1 MIITVEEVKKEV
13 SELLTTPDEEVTVM
27 CDGIENFIREYTN
40 NNFTIKNVTFST
52 PSMNGKL
59 ETVSPLFKVGDT
71 VLISNSKYNNGV
83 YVLTANDGTLNKE
96 LFDDDNNK
104 ITLVKYPP
112 SIKLGVVKLLQYNA
126 KMDSKVGISSESLS
140 RHSVSYVQPSSD
152 SVGGYPSSLM
162 SFLKP
167 YMKARF

>member
-1 MIITVEEVKKEV
+1 MIITVEELKKV
-13 SELLTTPDEEVTVM
+13 SELSSIPDEQLTVM
-27 CDGIENFIREYTN
+27 CEGIEDFIRQYTN
-40 NNFTIKNVTFST
+40 NNFIIKNVTFNT

-83 YVLTANDGTLNKE
+83 YVLTAMDGTLDSE
-96 LFDDDNNK
+96 LFDDENNK
-104 ITLVKYPP
+104 VTLVKYPP
-112 SIKLGVVKLLQYNA
+112 AIKLGVVKLLQYNA
-126 KMDSKVGISSESLS
+126 KMDDKVGISSESLS
-140 RHSVSYVQPSSD
+140 RHSVSYAQPTSD
-152 SVGGYPSSLM
+152 SICGYPSSLM

>member
-1 MIITVEEVKKEV
+1 MIITVEELKAV
-13 SELLTTPDEEVTVM
+13 SELSNIPDEQLELM
-27 CDGIENFIREYTN
+27 SEGIEDFIRQYTN
-40 NNFTIKNVTFST
+40 NNFIVKNVTFNT
-52 PSMNGKL
+52 PSSEGKL

-83 YVLTANDGTLNKE
+83 YVLTATDGTLDKE

-112 SIKLGVVKLLQYNA
+112 SIKLGVVKLLKYNS
-126 KMDSKVGISSESLS
+126 KMDDKVGISSESLS
-140 RHSVSYVQPSSD
+140 RHSVSYAQPSSD

>member
-1 MIITVEEVKKEV
+1 MIITIEELKKV
-13 SELLTTPDEEVTVM
+13 SELSNIPDEQLTVM
-27 CDGIENFIREYTN
+27 CEGIEDFIRQYTN
-40 NNFTIKNVTFST
+40 NNFTVKNVTFNT
-52 PSMNGKL
+52 PSMDGKL
-59 ETVSPLFKVGDT
+59 ETVSPLFNVGDT

-83 YVLTANDGTLNKE
+83 YVLTATDGTLDKE

-126 KMDSKVGISSESLS
+126 KMDDKVGISSESLS
-140 RHSVSYVQPSSD
+140 RHSVSYAQPSSD

-167 YMKARF
+167 FMKARF

>member
-1 MIITVEEVKKEV
+1 MIITVEELKKV
-13 SELLTTPDEEVTVM
+13 SELSNIPDEQLTVM
-27 CDGIENFIREYTN
+27 CDGIEDFIRQYTN
-40 NNFTIKNVTFST
+40 NNFIVKNVTFNT

-83 YVLTANDGTLNKE
+83 YVLTAIDGTLDKE
-96 LFDDDNNK
+96 LFDDENNK
-104 ITLVKYPP
+104 VPLVKYPP
-112 SIKLGVVKLLQYNA
+112 AIKLGVVKLLKYNV
-126 KMDSKVGISSESLS
+126 KMDDKVGISSESLS
-140 RHSVSYVQPSSD
+140 RHSVSYAQPSND
-152 SVGGYPSSLM
+152 SVGGYPASLM

>member
-1 MIITVEEVKKEV
+1 MIITVEELKKV
-13 SELLTTPDEEVTVM
+13 SELSNIPDEQLTVM
-27 CDGIENFIREYTN
+27 CDGIEDFIRQYTN
-40 NNFTIKNVTFST
+40 NNFIVKNVTFNT

-83 YVLTANDGTLNKE
+83 YVLTAIDGTLDKE
-96 LFDDDNNK
+96 LFDDENNK
-104 ITLVKYPP
+104 VTLVKYPP
-112 SIKLGVVKLLQYNA
+112 AIKLGVVKLLKYNV
-126 KMDSKVGISSESLS
+126 KMDDKVGISSESLS
-140 RHSVSYVQPSSD
+140 RHSVSYAQPSND
-152 SVGGYPSSLM
+152 SVGGYPASLM

>member
-1 MIITVEEVKKEV
+1 MIITVEELRSV
-13 SELLTTPDEEVTVM
+13 SELSNIPDEQLTVM
-27 CDGIENFIREYTN
+27 CEGIEDFIRQYTN
-40 NNFTIKNVTFST
+40 NNFIVKNVTFNT
-52 PSMNGKL
+52 PSLNGKL
-59 ETVSPLFKVGDT
+59 DTVSPIFKVGDT

-83 YVLTANDGTLNKE
+83 YVINDLDGTLDKE

-104 ITLVKYPP
+104 VTLVKYPQAIK
-112 SIKLGVVKLLQYNA
+112 SGVIKLLKYNA
-126 KMDSKVGISSESLS
+126 KMDDKVGISSESLS
-140 RHSVSYVQPSSD
+140 RHSVSYAQPSSD

>member
-1 MIITVEEVKKEV
+1 MIITVEELKQV
-13 SELLTTPDEEVTVM
+13 SELSNISDEQLTVM
-27 CDGIENFIREYTN
+27 CEGIEDFIRQYTN
-40 NNFTIKNVTFST
+40 NNFINKNVTFNT
-52 PSMNGKL
+52 PSLNGKL
-59 ETVSPLFKVGDT
+59 DTVSPLFKVGDT

-83 YVLTANDGTLNKE
+83 YVINDLDGTLDKE

-104 ITLVKYPP
+104 VTLVKYPP
-112 SIKLGVVKLLQYNA
+112 AVKLGVIKLLQYNA

-140 RHSVSYVQPSSD
+140 RHSVSYAQPSSD

>member
-1 MIITVEEVKKEV
+1 MIITVEELKTV
-13 SELLTTPDEEVTVM
+13 SELSSIPDEQLTVM
-27 CDGIENFIREYTN
+27 CEGIEDFIRQYTN
-40 NNFTIKNVTFST
+40 NNFTVKNVTFNT

-59 ETVSPLFKVGDT
+59 ETVSPIIKVGDT

-83 YVLTANDGTLNKE
+83 YVLTANDGTLDKE
-96 LFDDDNNK
+96 IFDDENNK

-126 KMDSKVGISSESLS
+126 KMDDKVGISSESLS
-140 RHSVSYVQPSSD
+140 RHSVSYAQPSSD
-152 SVGGYPSSLM
+152 SIGGYPSSLM

-167 YMKARF
+167 FMQARS

>member
-1 MIITVEEVKKEV
+1 MIITVEELKQV
-13 SELLTTPDEEVTVM
+13 SELSNIPDEQLTVM
-27 CDGIENFIREYTN
+27 CEGIEDFIRQYTN
-40 NNFTIKNVTFST
+40 NNFIVKNVTFNT
-52 PSMNGKL
+52 PSLNGKL
-59 ETVSPLFKVGDT
+59 DTVSPLFKVGDT

-83 YVLTANDGTLNKE
+83 YVINDLDGTLDKE

-104 ITLVKYPP
+104 VTLVKYPP

-140 RHSVSYVQPSSD
+140 RHSVSYAQPTSD
-152 SVGGYPSSLM
+152 SICGYPSSLM

>member
-1 MIITVEEVKKEV
+1 MIITVEELKQV
-13 SELLTTPDEEVTVM
+13 SELSNISDEQLTVM
-27 CDGIENFIREYTN
+27 CEGIEDFIRQYTN
-40 NNFTIKNVTFST
+40 NNFIVKNVTFNT

-71 VLISNSKYNNGV
+71 VLISNSQYNNGV
-83 YVLTANDGTLNKE
+83 YVLTAMDGTLDKE
-96 LFDDDNNK
+96 LFDDNNNK
-104 ITLVKYPP
+104 VTLVKYPA

-140 RHSVSYVQPSSD
+140 RHSVSYAQPSND
-152 SVGGYPSSLM
+152 SVGGYPPHLM

-167 YMKARF
+167 FMKARF

>member
-1 MIITVEEVKKEV
+1 MIITVEELKQV
-13 SELLTTPDEEVTVM
+13 SELSNIPDEQLTVM
-27 CDGIENFIREYTN
+27 CEGIEDFIRQYTN
-40 NNFTIKNVTFST
+40 NNFIIKNVTFNT
-52 PSMNGKL
+52 PSTNGKL
-59 ETVSPLFKVGDT
+59 DTVSPLFKVGDT

-83 YVLTANDGTLNKE
+83 YVINDLDGTLDKE

-104 ITLVKYPP
+104 VTLVKYPP
-112 SIKLGVVKLLQYNA
+112 AIKLGVVKLLQYNV

-140 RHSVSYVQPSSD
+140 RHSVSYAQPSSD
-152 SVGGYPSSLM
+152 SIGGYPSSLM

>member
-1 MIITVEEVKKEV
+1 MIITVEELRSV
-13 SELLTTPDEEVTVM
+13 SELSNIPDEQLTVM
-27 CDGIENFIREYTN
+27 CEGIEDFIRQYTN
-40 NNFTIKNVTFST
+40 NNFINRNVTFNT
-52 PSMNGKL
+52 PSMEGKL

-83 YVLTANDGTLNKE
+83 YVINDLDGTLDKE

-104 ITLVKYPP
+104 VTLVKYPP

-140 RHSVSYVQPSSD
+140 RHSVSYTQPTSD
-152 SVGGYPSSLM
+152 SIGGYPSSMM

>member
-1 MIITVEEVKKEV
+1 MIITVEELRSV
-13 SELLTTPDEEVTVM
+13 SELSNIPDEQLTVM
-27 CDGIENFIREYTN
+27 CEGIEDFIRQYTN
-40 NNFTIKNVTFST
+40 NNFIVKNVTFNT
-52 PSMNGKL
+52 PSLNSKL
-59 ETVSPLFKVGDT
+59 DTVSPLFKVGDT

-83 YVLTANDGTLNKE
+83 YVINDLDGTLDKE

-104 ITLVKYPP
+104 VTLVKYPP
-112 SIKLGVVKLLQYNA
+112 AIKLGVVKLLQYNA
-126 KMDSKVGISSESLS
+126 KMDDKVGISSESLS
-140 RHSVSYVQPSSD
+140 RHSVSYAQPTSD

>member
-1 MIITVEEVKKEV
+1 MIITVDELKKV
-13 SELLTTPDEEVTVM
+13 SYLSNINDEQLEVM
-27 CDGIENFIREYTN
+27 CDGIEDFIRQYTN
-40 NNFTIKNVTFST
+40 NNFTIKNVTFNT
-52 PSMNGKL
+52 PSINGKL

-83 YVLTANDGTLNKE
+83 YVITADDGTLNKE
-96 LFDDDNNK
+96 LFDDETNK

-112 SIKLGVVKLLQYNA
+112 AIKLGVVKLLQYSV
-126 KMDSKVGISSESLS
+126 KMDDKVGISSESLS
-140 RHSVSYVQPSSD
+140 RHSVSYAQPTND
-152 SVGGYPSSLM
+152 SIGGYPSSLM

>member
-1 MIITVEEVKKEV
+1 MIITVEELKTV
-13 SELLTTPDEEVTVM
+13 SELSNIPDEQLELM
-27 CDGIENFIREYTN
+27 SEGIEDFIRQYTN
-40 NNFTIKNVTFST
+40 NNFIVKNVTFNT

-59 ETVSPLFKVGDT
+59 ETVSPLIKVGDT

-83 YVLTANDGTLNKE
+83 YILTAMDGTLNKE

-112 SIKLGVVKLLQYNA
+112 AVKLGVVKLLKYNV
-126 KMDSKVGISSESLS
+126 KMDDKVGISSESLS
-140 RHSVSYVQPSSD
+140 RHSVSYAQPSSD
-152 SVGGYPSSLM
+152 SIGGYPSSLM

-167 YMKARF
+167 FMKARF

>member
-1 MIITVEEVKKEV
+1 MIITVEELKNF
-13 SELLTTPDEEVTVM
+13 SELSSIPDEQLTLM
-27 CDGIENFIREYTN
+27 CEGIEDFIRQYTN
-40 NNFTIKNVTFST
+40 NNFTVKNVTFNT

-83 YVLTANDGTLNKE
+83 YVLTAIDGTLNKE
-96 LFDDDNNK
+96 LFDDENNK
-104 ITLVKYPP
+104 VTLVKYPS
-112 SIKLGVVKLLQYNA
+112 SIKLGIIKLLQYNA

-140 RHSVSYVQPSSD
+140 RHSVSYAQPTSD
-152 SVGGYPSSLM
+152 SICGYPSSLM